1 VNYLDKNNYICNMKV
16 RILKPIKG
24 RKWKV
29 GEWVEVSRQLAKE
42 LINAGLASEQ
52 KPHVKL
58 NKKND
63 K

>member
-1 VNYLDKNNYICNMKV
+1 MEV

-29 GEWVEVSRQLAKE
+29 GERVIVSRQLAKQ
-42 LINAGLASEQ
+42 LINAGFATDQ
-52 KPHVKL
+52 KKTKVEL
-58 NKKND
+58 NKKPS